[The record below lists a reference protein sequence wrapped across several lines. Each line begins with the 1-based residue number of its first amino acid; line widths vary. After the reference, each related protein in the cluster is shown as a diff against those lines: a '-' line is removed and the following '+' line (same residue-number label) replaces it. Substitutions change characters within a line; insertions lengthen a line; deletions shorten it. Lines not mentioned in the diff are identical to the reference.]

1 MAKRREGRRRK
12 KPVPNKAAQESSV
25 LVISHGK
32 RGVVANLEFG
42 DADKGRALALAWNWE
57 LGRGSSP
64 WRQQDCQHARSNYS
78 SMMLFRPPTSNSNP
92 KKLLV
97 RPDAPVAEGS
107 WQTAPAAPG
116 SCRGRN
122 WPIVYLIRLKNPLN
136 RPVSLHVFALCRTC
150 LFFLGVFF
158 LM

>member
-92 KKLLV
+92 KKTARPPGCPSGRGLLADGACSSGQLQG
-97 RPDAPVAEGS
+97 P
-107 WQTAPAAPG
+107 
-116 SCRGRN
+116 
-122 WPIVYLIRLKNPLN
+122 
-136 RPVSLHVFALCRTC
+136 
-150 LFFLGVFF
+150 
-158 LM
+158 